1 MANYRIRN
9 ALLKNNVKHWQLA
22 EKMGITEFSL
32 SRKLR
37 RELPKE
43 EQKKII
49 DLIES
54 IKGVD

>member
-22 EKMGITEFSL
+22 ERMGITEFSL

>member
-22 EKMGITEFSL
+22 EKMGITDFSL

-37 RELPKE
+37 RELTEE

-49 DLIES
+49 SLVES
-54 IKGVD
+54 IKGGD

>member
-22 EKMGITEFSL
+22 EKMGITDFSL

-37 RELPKE
+37 RELPGE